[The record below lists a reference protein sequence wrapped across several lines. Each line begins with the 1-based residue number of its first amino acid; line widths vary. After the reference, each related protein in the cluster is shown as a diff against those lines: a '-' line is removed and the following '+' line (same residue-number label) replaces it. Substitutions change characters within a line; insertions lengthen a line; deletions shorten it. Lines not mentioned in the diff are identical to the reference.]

1 MFLQWWFPI
10 GSLYGFQS
18 ERTAQMVV
26 PGEGDTWKNQKRK
39 KTKKEQILARRTALS
54 LRQRRQDRRALTSK
68 IEWAA
73 PPFDLLTGSVL
84 TKITD

>member
-26 PGEGDTWKNQKRK
+26 PGEGDAWKKSKKKENQKR
-39 KTKKEQILARRTALS
+39 TNFGTG
-54 LRQRRQDRRALTSK
+54 K